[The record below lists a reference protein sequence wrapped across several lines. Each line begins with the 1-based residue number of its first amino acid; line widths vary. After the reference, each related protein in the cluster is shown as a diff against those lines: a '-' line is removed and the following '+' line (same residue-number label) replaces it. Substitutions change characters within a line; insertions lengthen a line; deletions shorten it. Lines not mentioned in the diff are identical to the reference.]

1 MPPTQ
6 KAMQPSQPMKPHNQ
20 TNLKVLFAL
29 TLVHFTGDFYSA
41 FTTPLFPAFMDK
53 LNLSLAQVGMIAGV
67 NRFLAFIVQPV
78 AGYLA
83 DRYQGRAI
91 ILGGLFM
98 AVVFIP
104 LAGIAGSYWMLML
117 FIAIGSVGSSLFH
130 PCVAGMIPLYSG
142 SRKGFCM
149 SVFNTGGTLA
159 FAVGPF
165 FITAVV
171 AARGLDAMPATM
183 VIGLAALAY
192 LWFAV
197 PSPKSEGM
205 ASLGLMGT
213 LKKQFGSVWKSI
225 FLIWLVMVL
234 RAVVGQSFMTF
245 MPVLL
250 VDRGY
255 SLVSGGL
262 MITLFTLAGT
272 VSGLLAGYLADRAGS
287 RPIFLTAH
295 LLMTPALLAMLFL
308 PGSWIFGG
316 VFVAGFFVLAT
327 LPLGVTLAQELAPGG
342 RSMVSSLM
350 MGLAYG
356 LGGAAAPVIG
366 RLADLY
372 SVASVLWAVSFIP
385 LVTVPLILMFPR
397 GSRKPVGLMSE
408 ERLWMARN
416 AGSRSPDM
424 LHIPDA
430 ATTDTQFANACA
442 LETIAQMNILD
453 CSVFVFG

>member
-1 MPPTQ
+1 
-6 KAMQPSQPMKPHNQ
+6 MKPHNKPH
-20 TNLKVLFAL
+20 LKVLFAL

-53 LNLSLAQVGMIAGV
+53 LNLTLAQVGLIAGV
-67 NRFLAFIVQPV
+67 NRFLSFIVQPV

-91 ILGGLFM
+91 ILGGLLM

-104 LAGIAGSYWMLML
+104 LSGIAGSYWRLML
-117 FIAIGSVGSSLFH
+117 FIALGSVGSSLFH
-130 PCVAGMIPLYSG
+130 PSVAGMIPLYAG
-142 SRKGFCM
+142 NRRGFCM

-171 AARGLDAMPATM
+171 AAWGLKAMPVTM
-183 VIGLAALAY
+183 TIGLAAMVY
-192 LWFAV
+192 LWVAV

-213 LKKQFGSVWKSI
+213 LKKQFGTVWKSI
-225 FLIWLVMVL
+225 FVIWLVMVL

-250 VDRGY
+250 VSRGY

-272 VSGLLAGYLADRAGS
+272 ASGLLAGYLADRAGA
-287 RPIFLTAH
+287 RPVFLVSH
-295 LLMTPALLAMLFL
+295 LLMTPALLTMLSL
-308 PGSWIFGG
+308 SGSWIYGG
-316 VFVAGFFVLAT
+316 VLVAGFFVLAT

-356 LGGAAAPVIG
+356 LGGAVAPVVG
-366 RLADLY
+366 RLADIY
-372 SVASVLWAVSFIP
+372 SVATVLWAVSFIP
-385 LVTVPLILMFPR
+385 LLTVPLILIFPR
-397 GSRKPVGLMSE
+397 VNQKTAVE
-408 ERLWMARN
+408 
-416 AGSRSPDM
+416 
-424 LHIPDA
+424 
-430 ATTDTQFANACA
+430 
-442 LETIAQMNILD
+442 
-453 CSVFVFG
+453 

>member
-1 MPPTQ
+1 M
-6 KAMQPSQPMKPHNQ
+6 KLIEPMKPHNQ
-20 TNLKVLFAL
+20 THLKVLFAL

-53 LNLSLAQVGMIAGV
+53 LNLTLAQVGLIAGV
-67 NRFLAFIVQPV
+67 NRFLSFIVQPV

-91 ILGGLFM
+91 ILGGLLM

-104 LAGIAGSYWMLML
+104 LSGIAGSYWMLML
-117 FIAIGSVGSSLFH
+117 FIALGSVGSSLFH
-130 PCVAGMIPLYSG
+130 PCVAGMIPLYAG
-142 SRKGFCM
+142 NRKGFSM

-171 AARGLDAMPATM
+171 AAWGLEAMPVTM
-183 VIGLAALAY
+183 AIGLAVMAY
-192 LWFAV
+192 LWVAV
-197 PSPKSEGM
+197 PTPKSEGM

-213 LKKQFGSVWKSI
+213 LKRQFGAVWKSI

-250 VDRGY
+250 MGRGY

-272 VSGLLAGYLADRAGS
+272 ASGLMAGYLADRAGGA
-287 RPIFLTAH
+287 RPIFLVSH
-295 LLMTPALLAMLFL
+295 LLMTPALLLMLSL
-308 PGSWIFGG
+308 SGSWIYGG
-316 VFVAGFFVLAT
+316 VFMAGFFVLAT

-356 LGGAAAPVIG
+356 LGGAVAPVIG

-372 SVASVLWAVSFIP
+372 SVDTVLWAVSFIP

-397 GSRKPVGLMSE
+397 VK
-408 ERLWMARN
+408 
-416 AGSRSPDM
+416 
-424 LHIPDA
+424 
-430 ATTDTQFANACA
+430 
-442 LETIAQMNILD
+442 
-453 CSVFVFG
+453 

>member
-1 MPPTQ
+1 MRPIEPI
-6 KAMQPSQPMKPHNQ
+6 KHHNQ
-20 TNLKVLFAL
+20 THLKVLFAL

-53 LNLSLAQVGMIAGV
+53 LNLTLAQVGMIAGL
-67 NRFLAFIVQPV
+67 NRFLSFIVQPV

-91 ILGGLFM
+91 ILGGLLM

-104 LAGIAGSYWMLML
+104 LSGIAGSYWVLML
-117 FIAIGSVGSSLFH
+117 FIALGSVGSSLFH
-130 PCVAGMIPLYSG
+130 PSVAGMIPLYSG
-142 SRKGFCM
+142 IRKGFSM

-171 AARGLDAMPATM
+171 AAWGLEAMPATM
-183 VIGLAALAY
+183 VIGLAVMVY
-192 LWFAV
+192 LWVAV

-250 VDRGY
+250 VSRGY

-262 MITLFTLAGT
+262 MITVFTLAGT
-272 VSGLLAGYLADRAGS
+272 ASGLMAGYLADRAGA
-287 RPIFLTAH
+287 RPVFLVSH
-295 LLMTPALLAMLFL
+295 LLMTPALLTMLSL
-308 PGSWIFGG
+308 SGSWIYGG
-316 VFVAGFFVLAT
+316 VLVAGFFVLAT

-356 LGGAAAPVIG
+356 LGGAVAPVVG
-366 RLADLY
+366 KFADLY
-372 SVASVLWAVSFIP
+372 SVAAVLWAVSFIP

-397 GSRKPVGLMSE
+397 P
-408 ERLWMARN
+408 ER
-416 AGSRSPDM
+416 
-424 LHIPDA
+424 
-430 ATTDTQFANACA
+430 
-442 LETIAQMNILD
+442 ILP
-453 CSVFVFG
+453 

>member
-1 MPPTQ
+1 MKTQ
-6 KAMQPSQPMKPHNQ
+6 TH
-20 TNLKVLFAL
+20 TNLKVLLAL

-53 LNLSLAQVGMIAGV
+53 LDLSLAQVGLVAGI
-67 NRFLAFIVQPV
+67 NRFLSFIIQPV

-83 DRYQGRAI
+83 DRHQGRGI
-91 ILGGLFM
+91 ILGGLLM

-104 LAGIAGSYWMLML
+104 LAGIADSYWMLIL
-117 FIAIGSVGSSLFH
+117 FIALGSVGSSMFH

-142 SRKGFCM
+142 NRKGFCM

-165 FITAVV
+165 FITTFVV
-171 AARGLDAMPATM
+171 AFGLDAMPVTM
-183 VIGLAALAY
+183 AIGLAVMIY
-192 LWFAV
+192 LWLAV
-197 PSPKSEGM
+197 PAPKSEGM
-205 ASLGLMGT
+205 AVLGLMGT
-213 LKKQFGSVWKSI
+213 LKKQFGTVWKSI

-250 VDRGY
+250 VSRGY

-272 VSGLLAGYLADRAGS
+272 VSGLLAGYLTDRTGS
-287 RPIFLTAH
+287 RPVFLVAH
-295 LLMTPALLAMLFL
+295 LLMTPALLMMLSL

-316 VFVAGFFVLAT
+316 VFMAGFFVLAT

-342 RSMVSSLM
+342 RAMVSSLM

-356 LGGAAAPVIG
+356 LGGAVAPVVG
-366 RLADLY
+366 KLADVY
-372 SVASVLWAVSFIP
+372 SVGDVLWVLSFLP
-385 LVTVPLILMFPR
+385 LATIPLILLFPR
-397 GSRKPVGLMSE
+397 VNRQ
-408 ERLWMARN
+408 
-416 AGSRSPDM
+416 
-424 LHIPDA
+424 A
-430 ATTDTQFANACA
+430 AA
-442 LETIAQMNILD
+442 
-453 CSVFVFG
+453 

>member
-1 MPPTQ
+1 MKPIE
-6 KAMQPSQPMKPHNQ
+6 PMKPHNQ

-53 LNLSLAQVGMIAGV
+53 LNLTLAQVGLIAGIS
-67 NRFLAFIVQPV
+67 RFLSFIVQPV

-91 ILGGLFM
+91 ILGGLLM

-104 LAGIAGSYWMLML
+104 LSGIASSYWMLML
-117 FIAIGSVGSSLFH
+117 CIALGSVGSSLFH
-130 PCVAGMIPLYSG
+130 PSVAGMIPLYSG
-142 SRKGFCM
+142 NRKGFCM

-165 FITAVV
+165 FITAMV
-171 AARGLDAMPATM
+171 AAWGLDAMPVSMA
-183 VIGLAALAY
+183 IGLAVMIY

-197 PSPKSEGM
+197 PAPKSEGM
-205 ASLGLMGT
+205 ASSGFIGT

-245 MPVLL
+245 MPILL
-250 VDRGY
+250 VSRGY
-255 SLVSGGL
+255 SLVSGGF
-262 MITLFTLAGT
+262 MISLFTLAGT
-272 VSGLLAGYLADRAGS
+272 ASGLLAGYLADRTGA
-287 RPIFLTAH
+287 RPVFLASH
-295 LLMTPALLAMLFL
+295 LLMTPALLVMLSMS
-308 PGSWIFGG
+308 GSWIYGG
-316 VFVAGFFVLAT
+316 VFMAGFFVLAT

-342 RSMVSSLM
+342 RAMVSSLM

-356 LGGAAAPVIG
+356 LGGAVAPLVG

-372 SVASVLWAVSFIP
+372 SISTVLWAVAFVP
-385 LVTVPLILMFPR
+385 LVTIPLILFFPR
-397 GSRKPVGLMSE
+397 EIRKAE
-408 ERLWMARN
+408 
-416 AGSRSPDM
+416 
-424 LHIPDA
+424 I
-430 ATTDTQFANACA
+430 
-442 LETIAQMNILD
+442 
-453 CSVFVFG
+453 